1 MLKRVSARTPEA
13 AVGAAA
19 AEWRFVR
26 SAAARLR
33 FEADFV

>member
-1 MLKRVSARTPEA
+1 MGSGEPIADIRAVA
-13 AVGAAA
+13 AKAH
-19 AEWRFVR
+19 FVR